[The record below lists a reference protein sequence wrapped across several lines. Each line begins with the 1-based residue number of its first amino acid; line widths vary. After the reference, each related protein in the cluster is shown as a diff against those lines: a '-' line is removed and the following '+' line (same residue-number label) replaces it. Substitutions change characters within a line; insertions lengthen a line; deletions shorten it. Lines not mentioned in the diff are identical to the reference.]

1 MKGWLVQRAYRSGR
15 GLPEE
20 VGAAM
25 TSSDHRADSDADD
38 ETREL
43 VLGVIAAPGPATELA
58 SSLLPELPK
67 RLAGRVPKVLAR
79 LGRHVE
85 EDHHRIRPFA
95 NVITGNFRLLLV
107 RPVGAGEE
115 HHHDPGPSRV
125 VNVQI
130 YEVLEPPHS

>member
-1 MKGWLVQRAYRSGR
+1 MKGWPVQRAYGSGR

-67 RLAGRVPKVLAR
+67 RLEG
-79 LGRHVE
+79 
-85 EDHHRIRPFA
+85 
-95 NVITGNFRLLLV
+95 
-107 RPVGAGEE
+107 
-115 HHHDPGPSRV
+115 
-125 VNVQI
+125 
-130 YEVLEPPHS
+130 